1 MRTNSATSAKN
12 AQGSLR
18 LEQNNI
24 MENKQFET
32 QAIRAQLERTDYNEH
47 SAPLFLTSSFVFD
60 TAEEMRAAFNEES
73 DDFIYSRYVNPNT
86 SEFIN
91 KVCLL
96 EGAEAG
102 FATATGMAAIF
113 TTFMSILKSGDH
125 VVSCSSVFGAT
136 HAVFTKYFPKWNISY
151 SYFNTN
157 NANEIE
163 KLIKPETKFIY
174 LETPTNPAIE
184 LIDLELVAAVAKK
197 HNILLIV
204 DNCFATPYLQNPIK
218 YGADLVIHSATKYMD
233 GQGRVLGGIVVGKK
247 ELVHDIYLFG
257 RLTGPSMSPFNAWVL
272 SKSLETLALRMDRHC
287 ENALYV
293 AQKLE
298 GHAQLENVSY
308 PFLPSHPHHAIAKK
322 QMKAGGGI
330 ITLTLKGGYE
340 AAKQFLDKL
349 QMIKISPNLGDA
361 RSIVTHPASST
372 HCKLSEEERLKVG
385 ITPGLIRVS
394 IGLENK
400 EDILNDLLSAL
411 K

>member
-1 MRTNSATSAKN
+1 MKN
-12 AQGSLR
+12 
-18 LEQNNI
+18 
-24 MENKQFET
+24 KHFET
-32 QAIRAQLERTDYNEH
+32 QAIRAQMERSDNNEH
-47 SAPLFLTSSFVFD
+47 STPLYLTSSFVFD
-60 TAEEMRAAFNEES
+60 KAEDMRAAFNDES
-73 DDFIYSRYVNPNT
+73 DAYIYSRYVNPNT

-113 TTFMSILKSGDH
+113 TTFMSILKAGDH
-125 VVSCSSVFGAT
+125 VISCSSVFGAT

-157 NANEIE
+157 KVDEIE

-184 LIDLELVAAVAKK
+184 LIDLEIVGALAKK
-197 HNILLIV
+197 HNLLLIV
-204 DNCFATPYLQNPIK
+204 DNCFATPYLQQPIK
-218 YGADLVIHSATKYMD
+218 FGADLVIHSATKYMD
-233 GQGRVLGGIVVGKK
+233 GQGRVLGGVVVGKK
-247 ELVHDIYLFG
+247 ELINDVYLFG
-257 RLTGPSMSPFNAWVL
+257 RLTGPSLSPFNAWVL

-287 ENALYV
+287 ENALYI
-293 AQKLE
+293 AQALE
-298 GHAQLENVSY
+298 GNPKLENVSY
-308 PFLPSHPHHAIAKK
+308 PFLPSHPNYNIAKK
-322 QMKAGGGI
+322 QMKLGGGI
-330 ITLTLKGGYE
+330 ITITVKGGYE
-340 AAKQFLDKL
+340 QAKQFLDKL

-372 HCKLSEEERLKVG
+372 HCKLSEAERLTVG

-400 EDILNDLLSAL
+400 EDILNDLLQAL
-411 K
+411 N

>member
-1 MRTNSATSAKN
+1 MKN
-12 AQGSLR
+12 
-18 LEQNNI
+18 
-24 MENKQFET
+24 KHFET
-32 QAIRAQLERTDYNEH
+32 QAIRAQMERSENNEH
-47 SAPLFLTSSFVFD
+47 STPLYLTSSFVFD
-60 TAEEMRAAFNEES
+60 KAEDMRAAFNDES
-73 DDFIYSRYVNPNT
+73 DAYIYSRYVNPNT

-113 TTFMSILKSGDH
+113 TTFMSILKAGDH
-125 VVSCSSVFGAT
+125 VISCSSVFGAT

-157 NANEIE
+157 KVDEIE

-184 LIDLELVAAVAKK
+184 LIDLEVLGALAKK
-197 HNILLIV
+197 HNLLLIV
-204 DNCFATPYLQNPIK
+204 DNCFATPYLQQPIK

-247 ELVHDIYLFG
+247 ELINDVYLFG
-257 RLTGPSMSPFNAWVL
+257 RLTGPSLSPFNAWVL

-287 ENALYV
+287 ENALHV
-293 AQKLE
+293 AKALE
-298 GHAQLENVSY
+298 GNSKLENVSY
-308 PFLPSHPHHAIAKK
+308 PFLPSHPNYNIAKK

-330 ITLTLKGGYE
+330 ITITVKGGYE
-340 AAKQFLDKL
+340 QAKQFLDKL
-349 QMIKISPNLGDA
+349 QMIKISPNLGDV

-372 HCKLSEEERLKVG
+372 HCKLSEAERLTVG

-400 EDILNDLLSAL
+400 EDILNDLLQAL
-411 K
+411 N

>member
-1 MRTNSATSAKN
+1 
-12 AQGSLR
+12 
-18 LEQNNI
+18 

-60 TAEEMRAAFNEES
+60 TAEDMRAAFNEES

-113 TTFMSILKSGDH
+113 TSFMALLKSGDH
-125 VVSCSSVFGAT
+125 VISCSSVFGAT
-136 HAVFTKYFPKWNISY
+136 HAVFTKYFPKWNMSH
-151 SYFNTN
+151 SYFHTN
-157 NANEIE
+157 NVAEIE

-197 HNILLIV
+197 HNILFIV
-204 DNCFATPYLQNPIK
+204 DNCFATPYLQQPIK

-233 GQGRVLGGIVVGKK
+233 GQGRVLGGVVVGKK
-247 ELVHDIYLFG
+247 ELIQDIYLFG
-257 RLTGPSMSPFNAWVL
+257 RLTGPSLSPFNAWVL

-287 ENALYV
+287 ENALYI

-298 GHAQLENVSY
+298 GHAKLENVSY

-330 ITLTLKGGYE
+330 LTITVKGGYE
-340 AAKQFLDKL
+340 AAKTFLDKL
-349 QMIKISPNLGDA
+349 HMIKISPNLGDA

-372 HCKLSEEERLKVG
+372 HCKLSEQERLSVG

-411 K
+411 GKN

>member
-1 MRTNSATSAKN
+1 MKN
-12 AQGSLR
+12 
-18 LEQNNI
+18 
-24 MENKQFET
+24 KHFET
-32 QAIRAQLERTDYNEH
+32 KAIRTQMERSENNEH
-47 SAPLFLTSSFVFD
+47 SSPLYLTSSFVFD
-60 TAEEMRAAFNEES
+60 TAEDMRAAFNDES
-73 DDFIYSRYVNPNT
+73 DAYIYSRYVNPNT

-102 FATATGMAAIF
+102 FATSTGMAAIF
-113 TTFMSILKSGDH
+113 TTFMSILKAGDH

-157 NANEIE
+157 NVNEIE

-184 LIDLELVAAVAKK
+184 LIDLELVGALAKK
-197 HNILLIV
+197 HSLLLIV
-204 DNCFATPYLQNPIK
+204 DNCFATPYLQQPIK
-218 YGADLVIHSATKYMD
+218 FGADLVIHSATKYMD

-247 ELVHDIYLFG
+247 ELINDIYLFG
-257 RLTGPSMSPFNAWVL
+257 RLTGPSLSPFNAWVL

-287 ENALYV
+287 ENALHV

-298 GHAQLENVSY
+298 GNAKLENVSY
-308 PFLPSHPHHAIAKK
+308 PFLPSHPNYNIAKK

-330 ITLTLKGGYE
+330 ITITVKGGYE
-340 AAKQFLDKL
+340 AAKLFLDKL
-349 QMIKISPNLGDA
+349 QMIKISPNLGDS

-372 HCKLSEEERLKVG
+372 HCKLSEAERLTVG

-400 EDILNDLLSAL
+400 EDILNDLLQAL
-411 K
+411 N

>member
-1 MRTNSATSAKN
+1 MKN
-12 AQGSLR
+12 
-18 LEQNNI
+18 
-24 MENKQFET
+24 KHFET
-32 QAIRAQLERTDYNEH
+32 KAIRAQLERTEYNEH

-60 TAEEMRAAFNEES
+60 TAEDMRAAFNEES
-73 DDFIYSRYVNPNT
+73 DDYIYSRYVNPNT
-86 SEFIN
+86 SEFIS

-96 EGAEAG
+96 ESAEAG

-113 TTFMSILKSGDH
+113 TTFMALLKSGDH

-136 HAVFTKYFPKWNISY
+136 HALFTKYFPKWGMSH
-151 SYFNTN
+151 SYFNIN
-157 NANEIE
+157 NVTEIE

-184 LIDLELVAAVAKK
+184 LIDLEVVAAVAKK
-197 HNILLIV
+197 HNLLLIV
-204 DNCFATPYLQNPIK
+204 DNCFATPYLQQPIK

-233 GQGRVLGGIVVGKK
+233 GQGRVLGGVVVGKK
-247 ELVHDIYLFG
+247 ELIQDIYLFG

-287 ENALYV
+287 DNALYI
-293 AQKLE
+293 AQQLE

-308 PFLPSHPHHAIAKK
+308 PFLASHPNYAIAKK

-330 ITLTLKGGYE
+330 LTITLKGGYE
-340 AAKQFLDKL
+340 AAKLFLDKL
-349 QMIKISPNLGDA
+349 EMIKISPNLGDA

-372 HCKLSEEERLKVG
+372 HCKLSEQERLTVG

-400 EDILNDLLSAL
+400 EDILNDLLQAL
-411 K
+411 N

>member
-1 MRTNSATSAKN
+1 
-12 AQGSLR
+12 
-18 LEQNNI
+18 
-24 MENKQFET
+24 MENYSFET
-32 QAIRAQLERTDYNEH
+32 KAIRAQLERSENNEH
-47 SAPLFLTSSFVFD
+47 SVPLYLTSSFVFD
-60 TAEEMRAAFNEES
+60 EAEDMRAAFNDE
-73 DDFIYSRYVNPNT
+73 DDAFIYSRYTNPNT
-86 SEFIN
+86 NEFVN

-102 FATATGMAAIF
+102 VSTASGMAAIF
-113 TTFMSILKSGDH
+113 TTFMANLKSGDH
-125 VVSCSSVFGAT
+125 VISCSSVFGAT
-136 HAVFTKYFPKWNISY
+136 HAIFTKYFPKWNITH

-157 NANEIE
+157 NVEGIE

-184 LIDLELVAAVAKK
+184 LIDLEFVAGIAKK
-197 HNILLIV
+197 HNLLLIV
-204 DNCFATPYLQNPIK
+204 DNCFATPYLQQPIK
-218 YGADLVIHSATKYMD
+218 SGADLVIHSATKYMD
-233 GQGRVLGGIVVGKK
+233 GQGRVLGGVVVGKK
-247 ELVHDIYLFG
+247 ELINDIYLFG

-287 ENALYV
+287 DNALYI

-298 GHAQLENVSY
+298 GHAELENVSY
-308 PFLPSHPHHAIAKK
+308 PFLPSHPHHQIAKK

-330 ITLTLKGGYE
+330 LTITLKGGYE
-340 AAKQFLDKL
+340 AAKKFLDKL

-372 HCKLSEEERLKVG
+372 HCKLSEAERLNVG

-400 EDILNDLLSAL
+400 EDILKDLLQAL

>member
-1 MRTNSATSAKN
+1 
-12 AQGSLR
+12 
-18 LEQNNI
+18 

-32 QAIRAQLERTDYNEH
+32 NAIRAQLERTEYNEH

-60 TAEEMRAAFNEES
+60 TAEDMRAAFNEES

-113 TTFMSILKSGDH
+113 TTFMSLLKSGDH

-157 NANEIE
+157 NVAEIE

-197 HNILLIV
+197 YNILLIV
-204 DNCFATPYLQNPIK
+204 DNCFATPYLQQPIK
-218 YGADLVIHSATKYMD
+218 SGADLVIHSATKYMD
-233 GQGRVLGGIVVGKK
+233 GQGRVLGGVVVGKK
-247 ELVHDIYLFG
+247 KLVHDIYLFG

-287 ENALYV
+287 DNALFV

-298 GHAQLENVSY
+298 GHSQLENVSY
-308 PFLPSHPHHAIAKK
+308 PFLLSHPHHAIAKK

-330 ITLTLKGGYE
+330 ITITVKGGYE
-340 AAKQFLDKL
+340 PAKKFLDKL

-372 HCKLSEEERLKVG
+372 HCKLSETERATVG
-385 ITPGLIRVS
+385 ISDGLIRIS

-400 EDILNDLLSAL
+400 EDILNDLLQAL
-411 K
+411 TN

>member
-1 MRTNSATSAKN
+1 
-12 AQGSLR
+12 
-18 LEQNNI
+18 
-24 MENKQFET
+24 MENYSFET
-32 QAIRAQLERTDYNEH
+32 KAIRAQLERSENNEH
-47 SAPLFLTSSFVFD
+47 SVPLYLTSSFVFD
-60 TAEEMRAAFNEES
+60 EAEDMRAAFNDE
-73 DDFIYSRYVNPNT
+73 DDAFIYSRYTNPNT
-86 SEFIN
+86 NEFVN

-102 FATATGMAAIF
+102 VSTASGMAAIF
-113 TTFMSILKSGDH
+113 TTFMALLKSGDH
-125 VVSCSSVFGAT
+125 VISCSSVFGAT
-136 HAVFTKYFPKWNISY
+136 HAIFTKYFPKWNISH

-157 NANEIE
+157 NVESIE
-163 KLIKPETKFIY
+163 GLIKPETKFIY

-184 LIDLELVAAVAKK
+184 LIDLEFVASIAKK
-197 HNILLIV
+197 HKILLIV
-204 DNCFATPYLQNPIK
+204 DNCFATPYLQQPIK
-218 YGADLVIHSATKYMD
+218 SGADLVIHSATKYMD
-233 GQGRVLGGIVVGKK
+233 GQGRVLGGVVVGKK
-247 ELVHDIYLFG
+247 ELVNDIYLFG

-287 ENALYV
+287 DNALYI

-298 GHAQLENVSY
+298 GHAELENVSY
-308 PFLPSHPHHAIAKK
+308 PFLPSHPHHQIAKK

-330 ITLTLKGGYE
+330 LTITLKGGYE
-340 AAKQFLDKL
+340 AAKNFLDKL

-372 HCKLSEEERLKVG
+372 HCKLSEAERLNVG

-400 EDILNDLLSAL
+400 EDILVDLLQAL

>member
-1 MRTNSATSAKN
+1 MKN
-12 AQGSLR
+12 
-18 LEQNNI
+18 
-24 MENKQFET
+24 KHFET
-32 QAIRAQLERTDYNEH
+32 QAIRAQMERSDNNEH
-47 SAPLFLTSSFVFD
+47 SAPLYLTSSFVFD
-60 TAEEMRAAFNEES
+60 TAEDMRAAFNDES
-73 DDFIYSRYVNPNT
+73 DAYIYSRYVNPNT

-102 FATATGMAAIF
+102 FAIATGMAAIF
-113 TTFMSILKSGDH
+113 TTFMSILKAGDH
-125 VVSCSSVFGAT
+125 VISCSSVFGAT

-157 NANEIE
+157 KVDEIE

-184 LIDLELVAAVAKK
+184 LIDLEVVGALAKK
-197 HNILLIV
+197 HNLLLIV
-204 DNCFATPYLQNPIK
+204 DNCFATPYLQQPIK

-247 ELVHDIYLFG
+247 ELVNDIYLFG
-257 RLTGPSMSPFNAWVL
+257 RLTGPSLSPFNAWVL

-287 ENALYV
+287 ENALHI
-293 AQKLE
+293 ARALE
-298 GHAQLENVSY
+298 GNSKLENVSY
-308 PFLPSHPHHAIAKK
+308 PFLPSHPNYNIAKK
-322 QMKAGGGI
+322 QMKGGGGI
-330 ITLTLKGGYE
+330 ITITVKGGYE
-340 AAKQFLDKL
+340 AAKLFLDKL

-361 RSIVTHPASST
+361 RSIATHPASST
-372 HCKLSEEERLKVG
+372 HCKLSEAERLTVG

-400 EDILNDLLSAL
+400 EDILNDLLQAL
-411 K
+411 N